1 MQKNKLL
8 HTLTGAWSCRQSTVN
23 QYEDC
28 GRQCVKLPLCR
39 AAPLWMCTGVDA
51 IICSTP
57 LPAAHINTEKM
68 WWRWLGGGGGWYL
81 RWSVSVSISPGLKG
95 RKERRQIAL
104 CGGGSVRRFLV
115 AGNRRG
121 VCYCTRGSILI
132 ISPMQRTHGHISL
145 LSARTYRRT
154 RPLMS
159 HNKQPSI

>member
-1 MQKNKLL
+1 MQKISFFTLSPEHGVADRAQLTNTKTVADSVWSFLSAGLL
-8 HTLTGAWSCRQSTVN
+8 LCECALVWMQSSALLLCQPRTST
-23 QYEDC
+23 QKRC
-28 GRQCVKLPLCR
+28 GGGG
-39 AAPLWMCTGVDA
+39 W
-51 IICSTP
+51 
-57 LPAAHINTEKM
+57 E
-68 WWRWLGGGGGWYL
+68 GGGGWYL

-104 CGGGSVRRFLV
+104 CGGGSVCRFLV